1 MSAQADAKMK
11 GSIEKMSQNKKLK
24 RKVLRTLLA
33 MSLVYSG
40 GIFAAENLAAAATIT
55 TPQHFGK
62 DSAYS
67 HSDYEYNGVTYKF
80 AQVFDDDI
88 DIDAAGTGEDALSL
102 ITNYNDNTALI
113 TKGDVRIKAAEGKY
127 ALLAGESLSGNA
139 RDIIINL
146 DGDKTVQ
153 ITGDIAI
160 YNYHPNGVLVNL
172 ASADSYWA
180 GKLVNAGNAEDSTVD
195 FDLRLS
201 DQAVWYAAQD
211 SFKNAAYGNLKLTSD
226 GGIIDLYHSQPG
238 TARTDVA
245 PRTFEI
251 TGDDKISVENT
262 TFVLGADVTAK
273 TTDEVKLLGTNKN
286 SGETVTNYIQL
297 GELPREVSSKY
308 LETPLE
314 FGKAVV
320 TLDGTSFTTANTLFE
335 GKTISAAE
343 VAADAGLTLIRDFSI
358 TPDLAA
364 DGDDTW
370 KIDTITF
377 TGTASK
383 GAAMTL
389 TESGAAAA
397 AAVLQAN
404 SNDLTRRLGELRG
417 NVDTTGAWARVYGG
431 ENEITGGVQTDL
443 KYRTFQGGYDW
454 SKAAGSGKLVTG
466 VAVSYMKGESSFD
479 GGSGDARSTMFGLYG
494 SYIGGKGHYADFT
507 AKYGR
512 ISNAATTAM
521 LGTVYKGDFDSNAFT
536 VSAEY
541 GYRRE
546 LPHEYFIEPQAE
558 LTYGNMGSCDYVLS
572 SGAKVHNDTY
582 KSLIGRVGLT
592 LGRQYAENNVY
603 VKCSLAHEFQGDM
616 NIAAGYQ
623 GVSKN
628 SSLDLQDTWL
638 EYGVGFN
645 AKLDKNVN
653 LYGELERSTGSEIK
667 TKWRGNLGLRCTF

>member
-1 MSAQADAKMK
+1 MDLLQLKYFKVVAEQEHITKSAKLLMVSQPYLSAIVARLEEEMGGQLFDRDGRNVVLNEYGKILLHHANEALQHLEDAKKEIADMRSRDTK
-11 GSIEKMSQNKKLK
+11 YIRLGSSSTMLSKRWLVDFLK
-24 RKVLRTLLA
+24 
-33 MSLVYSG
+33 
-40 GIFAAENLAAAATIT
+40 E
-55 TPQHFGK
+55 H
-62 DSAYS
+62 
-67 HSDYEYNGVTYKF
+67 
-80 AQVFDDDI
+80 DDI
-88 DIDAAGTGEDALSL
+88 RLAH
-102 ITNYNDNTALI
+102 
-113 TKGDVRIKAAEGKY
+113 
-127 ALLAGESLSGNA
+127 LLAGESLSGNA

-251 TGDDKISVENT
+251 TGDDKISVKNT

-628 SSLDLQDTWL
+628 STLDLQDTWL